1 MRQHVPPLKL
11 GTVHSEFALAIL
23 TLTSTS
29 VICHSFLSF
38 SVLLSF
44 LRTTITVCVLRTV
57 RHTLNLMP
65 STMLSA
71 ATTLLAV
78 LSLLPTNPLS
88 SAFAAPNAQPAA
100 PLHFPLLRR
109 NAQPKSATD
118 YASIADNLRLKYGRP
133 AVNPASKLRRA
144 GNVANIAT
152 TNQQADSSY
161 FAPIQVGTPYVCLTF
176 FSVCQPAKRQDLTPN
191 LALGRTS
198 LPVTQLT

>member
-1 MRQHVPPLKL
+1 
-11 GTVHSEFALAIL
+11 
-23 TLTSTS
+23 
-29 VICHSFLSF
+29 
-38 SVLLSF
+38 
-44 LRTTITVCVLRTV
+44 
-57 RHTLNLMP
+57 
-65 STMLSA
+65 MLSA

-176 FSVCQPAKRQDLTPN
+176 FSCLPTRQAPRFDTQSGTWQDVFACYAAYMMPCQAAIL
-191 LALGRTS
+191 
-198 LPVTQLT
+198 